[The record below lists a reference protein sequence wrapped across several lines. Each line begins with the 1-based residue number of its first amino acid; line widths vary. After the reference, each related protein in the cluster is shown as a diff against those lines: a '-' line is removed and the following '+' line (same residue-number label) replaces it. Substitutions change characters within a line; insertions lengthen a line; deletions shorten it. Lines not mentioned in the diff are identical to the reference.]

1 MDNVLRHHH
10 KHVDAGLEVALCVAA
25 DAWQPGAMADV
36 DYHCRGMGIAADDLR
51 YRVRGDA
58 KSLQVALVIL
68 LLQQIEAGVN
78 EEDAD
83 FEEEFLQL

>member
-25 DAWQPGAMADV
+25 DARQSGAVADV
-36 DYHCRGMGIAADDLR
+36 DYHRRSMGTAADDVCH
-51 YRVRGDA
+51 RVRGDA
-58 KSLQVALVIL
+58 KSFQVALVIL

-78 EEDAD
+78 EEDFE
-83 FEEEFLQL
+83 FEEQYLEL